1 MLLYFKICSENDVA
15 HDFLKSFAECFAEH
29 NVVWVNGD
37 NPGVGTLVTPEDP
50 KSLEPLGLSRG

>member
-50 KSLEPLGLSRG
+50 KSLEPLM